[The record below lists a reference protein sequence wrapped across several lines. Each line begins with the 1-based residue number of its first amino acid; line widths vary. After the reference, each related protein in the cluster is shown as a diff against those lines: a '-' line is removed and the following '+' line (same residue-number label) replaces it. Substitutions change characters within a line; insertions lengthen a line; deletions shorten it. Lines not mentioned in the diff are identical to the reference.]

1 MQGSCSQFRGK
12 LCPWTCLILISRP
25 EEFRQHVVTS
35 QQKRL
40 NAAALRAALFV
51 FSDGHVKG
59 SFPGRATAAVG
70 DPTAQKGHV
79 TELTKHSKQRSVG
92 PTVTVESAQQKNSSM
107 LLHALKLKSDSSSST
122 PTSSMGST
130 STTALTSLL
139 KSSLKISSSGDAAAV
154 EKKENVLALL
164 KRQLNIPTVKYSD
177 EGDDVIIGEGIDLNA
192 TQSEG
197 ASSKSSP
204 RAAALSNG
212 SGQRILEDAASTAP
226 VVDPSLSS
234 RDSLAGVVSYAP
246 MSANT
251 ISLLN
256 LSLRKSAAAVAAPPA
271 DGMDLKATAPY
282 TPPAAKKVVLNKPAV
297 MRIVKHE
304 LQPNTVIDSKSS
316 NNASNEDSHPQRQKQ
331 GASPPQRKSRHIT
344 EILQKAKEDAKEDTD
359 RGSAVTQP
367 SSADG
372 SSGPGKQIVEI
383 TSILKNAKRVHHLPK
398 GNTDDTSSPV
408 LDPADEI
415 PGHHSKALPATK
427 ASPIK
432 EVTPRGVSKAEHNVD
447 TTTIVQ
453 VLDFST
459 DKSEEL
465 SLALQSRL
473 QAIAVTA
480 SNEPSQRTTN
490 NRNNAERRNRGKK
503 ENDGKVQ
510 AIAQNLVPSRVI
522 LQRSKASAP

>member
-1 MQGSCSQFRGK
+1 
-12 LCPWTCLILISRP
+12 
-25 EEFRQHVVTS
+25 
-35 QQKRL
+35 
-40 NAAALRAALFV
+40 
-51 FSDGHVKG
+51 
-59 SFPGRATAAVG
+59 
-70 DPTAQKGHV
+70 
-79 TELTKHSKQRSVG
+79 VG

-107 LLHALKLKSDSSSST
+107 LLHALKLNSDSS
-122 PTSSMGST
+122 SSMGST

-139 KSSLKISSSGDAAAV
+139 KSSLKISSSGDASAV

-226 VVDPSLSS
+226 VVDSSLSS

-256 LSLRKSAAAVAAPPA
+256 LSLRKSAAAVAAPPG
-271 DGMDLKATAPY
+271 DGVDRKATAPY

-316 NNASNEDSHPQRQKQ
+316 NNASNEDFHPQRQKQ

-359 RGSAVTQP
+359 RGSVVTQP

-383 TSILKNAKRVHHLPK
+383 TSILKNAKRVQHLPK
-398 GNTDDTSSPV
+398 SNTNDTSSPV
-408 LDPADEI
+408 LDDPTDEI
-415 PGHHSKALPATK
+415 PGHHSKALPAKK
-427 ASPIK
+427 ASPVK
-432 EVTPRGVSKAEHNVD
+432 EVTPRHNVD

-480 SNEPSQRTTN
+480 SNEPSPRTTN